1 MTMMSRLKADGSWRL
16 LDHTADIRLE
26 VLGRTREALFVN
38 AALGLTS
45 LLEAPSS
52 AAPETEFEIVVD
64 GVDYEE
70 LLVDWLSEI
79 LFLNQ
84 TKGLVPVEVHIN
96 HLSERRIEARIEG
109 RFAGPEE
116 QGQELEIKG
125 VTYHGLSIV
134 KTDEGYSARIVFDI

>member
-1 MTMMSRLKADGSWRL
+1 MTVTSRLKAEGSWRF
-16 LDHTADIRLE
+16 LDHTADIRME
-26 VLGRTREALFVN
+26 VLGRTREALFAN

-45 LLEAPSS
+45 LLAAPSS
-52 AAPETEFEIVVD
+52 AAPETEFGIVLD

-84 TKGLVPVEVHIN
+84 TQGVVPVEVHID
-96 HLSERRIEARIEG
+96 HLAERRIEARIEG
-109 RFAGPEE
+109 RFARPEE
-116 QGQELEIKG
+116 QGQDLEIKG